1 MTAATGAVAARRPR
15 LRADSLLVRT
25 LITAVVFLA
34 FALTT
39 NGFLNPQFTV
49 YPLLRDTATLT
60 VIGLAQL
67 CALAIG
73 QLNLAVGRM
82 AAVAAMVA
90 GYCYQILGLGLIE
103 GALLGLTAAAATGA
117 LTGLIIVR
125 AHVNAFIVTLAMD
138 FALLGLVLA
147 FYQAFTAPLNAF
159 TVKPEGMD
167 LIRNGSLN
175 GLCIGDMCGPS
186 WVPVL
191 FLFSLLIV
199 ALVSVFFSRTTLGRE
214 LLATGSNERTARLS
228 GIPTERRIVQA
239 HTLSG
244 LLAGLAGIMLAMTNG
259 SFSAAIGE
267 NLLIPSFLGPVLGGT
282 PMTGG
287 FVSAPGTAVGT
298 FLTQTIRQGLT
309 LKGIGLDWL
318 NIALG
323 LVLLAALSV
332 GQIRRRRGR
341 S

>member
-1 MTAATGAVAARRPR
+1 MTAATTTAVSRRPR
-15 LRADSLLVRT
+15 IRADSLLVRT
-25 LITAVVFLA
+25 LITLGVFLA
-34 FALTT
+34 FAVTT
-39 NGFLNPQFTV
+39 AGFLNPLFTI

-90 GYCYQILGLGLIE
+90 GFSYQFLGLGLIE
-103 GALLGLTAAAATGA
+103 GAILGLVAAALIGA
-117 LTGLIIVR
+117 LTGIIIVKS
-125 AHVNAFIVTLAMD
+125 HVNAFIVTLAMD

-147 FYQAFTAPLNAF
+147 FYQAYTAPLNAF

-175 GLCIGDMCGPS
+175 GVCIGGICGPS

-191 FLFSLLIV
+191 FLFSMVIV
-199 ALVSVFFSRTTLGRE
+199 AIVGVFFNRSTLGRE
-214 LLATGSNERTARLS
+214 LLATGSNDRAARLS
-228 GIPTERRIVQA
+228 GIPTERRIIQA

-244 LLAGLAGIMLAMTNG
+244 LLAGLAGIMLAITNG
-259 SFSAAIGE
+259 SFSASIGE
-267 NLLIPSFLGPVLGGT
+267 GLLIPSFLGPVLGGT
-282 PMTGG
+282 PLTGG
-287 FVSAPGTAVGT
+287 FVSAPGTMVGT
-298 FLTQTIRQGLT
+298 FLTLTIRQGLT
-309 LKGIGLDWL
+309 LRGIGLDWL

-323 LVLLAALSV
+323 LVLLLAISA